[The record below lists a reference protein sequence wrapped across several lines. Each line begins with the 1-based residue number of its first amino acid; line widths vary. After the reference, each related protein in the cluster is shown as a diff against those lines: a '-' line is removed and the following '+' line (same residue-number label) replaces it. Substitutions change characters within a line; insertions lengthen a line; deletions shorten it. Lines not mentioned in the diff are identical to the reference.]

1 MEYPSWTRVKSR
13 PHCIVELNFEIVPWD
28 LGMFLRVA
36 ERISEPAED
45 MDPQRERFWLRVM
58 FIAVT
63 SLSHRF
69 TVKRWTT

>member
-45 MDPQRERFWLRVM
+45 MDPQRERFW
-58 FIAVT
+58 FSESESAP
-63 SLSHRF
+63 
-69 TVKRWTT
+69 